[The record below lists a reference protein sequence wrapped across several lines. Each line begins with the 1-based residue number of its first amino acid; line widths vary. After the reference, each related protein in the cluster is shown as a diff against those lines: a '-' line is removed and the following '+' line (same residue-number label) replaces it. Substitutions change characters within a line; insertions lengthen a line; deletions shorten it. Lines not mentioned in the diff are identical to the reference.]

1 MRFLLNLLKMR
12 KNRRFLTIAKFE
24 FKNVVRKPTFW
35 LATLFL
41 PVLMGVI
48 SFVSGYA
55 SIEATKKMEDLDGQ
69 FNQILILDEY
79 GILPEE
85 ITVEPLKEVLSYED
99 SVAEVK
105 KDSSKAFVFIPKS
118 FGEDLKYEFIYKR
131 EESLLS
137 GVTMLPVIN
146 SILKQSIYARIED
159 PLVVSLLSKEPSG
172 EVKSFDKEGNL
183 VGEGFGQ
190 YVLPIASLVI
200 FFLAVFISSTFLLE
214 SVSAE
219 KENRM
224 IETMLSIVDKKSL
237 MLGKLIGL
245 IGIVSLQLLIWLSFS
260 ILVYILGQQYF
271 SLDLP
276 IDISNIDYS
285 LLPVNIFFTISGFI
299 FFASIMVGAG
309 AIGTGAQDSRN
320 LSSIFILLAIFP
332 IYLMQILVMDPSGTL
347 AKIFTYFP
355 FTSHMI
361 LLVRNSL
368 GALSLGELILGI
380 LVTTFYVFVALWLSL
395 KMFELGCLMYN
406 RRPSFKEIIGY
417 LSPKKY

>member
-1 MRFLLNLLKMR
+1 MARSK
-12 KNRRFLTIAKFE
+12 KSLTIAKFE

-55 SIEATKKMEDLDGQ
+55 SIEATKKMENLGGQ
-69 FNQILILDEY
+69 FTQILVLDEY
-79 GILPEE
+79 GIFPKE
-85 ITVEPLKEVLSYED
+85 IFVEPIKEVEDYE
-99 SVAEVK
+99 SALGEVREDK
-105 KDSSKAFVFIPKS
+105 NKAFVYIPKS
-118 FGEDLKYEFIYKR
+118 FGEYLKYDFIYQKD
-131 EESLLS
+131 ESILS
-137 GVTMLPVIN
+137 GVTMVPVIN
-146 SILKQSIYARIED
+146 SIIKQSIYSRIED
-159 PLVVSLLSKEPSG
+159 PLVVSLLAKEPSG
-172 EVKSFDKEGNL
+172 EVKSFDKDGEI
-183 VGEGFGQ
+183 VAEGFGQ
-190 YVLPIASLVI
+190 YILPIASLVV

-237 MLGKLIGL
+237 MFGKLIGL
-245 IGIVSLQLLIWLSFS
+245 VGIVSLQLLIWLSFG
-260 ILVYILGQQYF
+260 ILVYVLGQQYF

-285 LLPVNIFFTISGFI
+285 VLPVNIFFTVSGFI
-299 FFASIMVGAG
+299 FFASIMVGVG

-320 LSSIFILLAIFP
+320 LSSVFILLAIFP
-332 IYLMQILVMDPSGTL
+332 IYLMQILVMEPSGTL

-368 GALSLGELILGI
+368 GALSIGELILGV
-380 LVTTFYVFVALWLSL
+380 LVTTIYGFIALWLAL

-406 RRPSFKEIIGY
+406 RRPSFKEIVGY
-417 LSPKKY
+417 LIPKKY

>member
-1 MRFLLNLLKMR
+1 MARSK
-12 KNRRFLTIAKFE
+12 KFLTIAKFE

-55 SIEATKKMEDLDGQ
+55 SIEATKKMENLGGQ
-69 FNQILILDEY
+69 FTQILVLDEY
-79 GILPEE
+79 GIFPKE
-85 ITVEPLKEVLSYED
+85 IFVEPIKEVEDYE
-99 SVAEVK
+99 SALGEVREDK
-105 KDSSKAFVFIPKS
+105 NKAFVYIPKS
-118 FGEDLKYEFIYKR
+118 FGEYLKYDFIYQKD
-131 EESLLS
+131 ESILS
-137 GVTMLPVIN
+137 GVTMVPVIN
-146 SILKQSIYARIED
+146 SIIKQSIYSRIED
-159 PLVVSLLSKEPSG
+159 PLVVSLLAKEPSG
-172 EVKSFDKEGNL
+172 EVKSFDKDGEI
-183 VGEGFGQ
+183 VAEGFGQ
-190 YVLPIASLVI
+190 YILPIASLVV

-237 MLGKLIGL
+237 MFGKLIGL
-245 IGIVSLQLLIWLSFS
+245 VGIVSLQLLIWLSFG
-260 ILVYILGQQYF
+260 ILVYVLGQQYF

-285 LLPVNIFFTISGFI
+285 VLPVNIFFTVSGFI
-299 FFASIMVGAG
+299 FFASIMVGVG

-320 LSSIFILLAIFP
+320 LSSVFILLAIFP
-332 IYLMQILVMDPSGTL
+332 IYLMQILVMEPSGTL

-368 GALSLGELILGI
+368 GALSIGELILGV
-380 LVTTFYVFVALWLSL
+380 LVTTIYGFIALWLAL

-406 RRPSFKEIIGY
+406 RRPSFKEIVGY
-417 LSPKKY
+417 LIPKKY

>member
-1 MRFLLNLLKMR
+1 MARSK
-12 KNRRFLTIAKFE
+12 KFLTIAKFE

-55 SIEATKKMEDLDGQ
+55 SIEATKKMENLGGQ
-69 FNQILILDEY
+69 FTQILVLDEY
-79 GILPEE
+79 GIFPKE
-85 ITVEPLKEVLSYED
+85 IFVEPIKEVKDYE
-99 SVAEVK
+99 SALGEVREDK
-105 KDSSKAFVFIPKS
+105 NKAFVYIPKS
-118 FGEDLKYEFIYKR
+118 FGEYLKYDFIYQKD
-131 EESLLS
+131 ESILS
-137 GVTMLPVIN
+137 GVTMVPVIN
-146 SILKQSIYARIED
+146 SIIKQSIYSRIED
-159 PLVVSLLSKEPSG
+159 PLVVSLLAKEPSG
-172 EVKSFDKEGNL
+172 EVKSFDKDGEI
-183 VGEGFGQ
+183 VAEGFGQ
-190 YVLPIASLVI
+190 YILPIASLVV

-237 MLGKLIGL
+237 MFGKLIGL
-245 IGIVSLQLLIWLSFS
+245 VGIVSLQLLIWLSFG
-260 ILVYILGQQYF
+260 ILVYVLGQQYF

-285 LLPVNIFFTISGFI
+285 VLPVNIFFTVSGFI
-299 FFASIMVGAG
+299 FFASIMVGVG

-320 LSSIFILLAIFP
+320 LSSVFILLAIFP
-332 IYLMQILVMDPSGTL
+332 IYLMQILVMEPSGTL

-368 GALSLGELILGI
+368 GALSIGELILGV
-380 LVTTFYVFVALWLSL
+380 LVTTIYGFIALWLAL

-406 RRPSFKEIIGY
+406 RRPSFKEIVGY
-417 LSPKKY
+417 LIPKKY

>member
-1 MRFLLNLLKMR
+1 MARSK
-12 KNRRFLTIAKFE
+12 KFLTIAKFE

-55 SIEATKKMEDLDGQ
+55 SIEATKKMENLGGQ
-69 FNQILILDEY
+69 FTQILVLDEY
-79 GILPEE
+79 GIFPKE
-85 ITVEPLKEVLSYED
+85 IFVEPIKEVKDYE
-99 SVAEVK
+99 SALGEVREDK
-105 KDSSKAFVFIPKS
+105 NKAFVYIPKS
-118 FGEDLKYEFIYKR
+118 FGEYLKYDFIYQKD
-131 EESLLS
+131 ESILS
-137 GVTMLPVIN
+137 GVTMVPVIN
-146 SILKQSIYARIED
+146 SIIKQSIYSRIED
-159 PLVVSLLSKEPSG
+159 PLVVSLLAKEPSG
-172 EVKSFDKEGNL
+172 EVKSFDKDGEI
-183 VGEGFGQ
+183 VAEGFGQ
-190 YVLPIASLVI
+190 YILPIASLVV

-237 MLGKLIGL
+237 MFGKLIGL
-245 IGIVSLQLLIWLSFS
+245 VGIVSLQLLIWLSFG
-260 ILVYILGQQYF
+260 ILVYVLGQQYF

-285 LLPVNIFFTISGFI
+285 VLPVNMFFTVSGFI
-299 FFASIMVGAG
+299 FFASIMVGVG

-320 LSSIFILLAIFP
+320 LSSVFILLAIFP
-332 IYLMQILVMDPSGTL
+332 IYLMQILVMEPSGTL

-368 GALSLGELILGI
+368 GALSIGELILGV
-380 LVTTFYVFVALWLSL
+380 LVTTIYGFIALWLAL

-406 RRPSFKEIIGY
+406 RRPSFKEIVGY
-417 LSPKKY
+417 LIPKKY

>member
-1 MRFLLNLLKMR
+1 MAKS
-12 KNRRFLTIAKFE
+12 KKFLTIAKFE

-55 SIEATKKMEDLDGQ
+55 SIEATKKMENLDGQ
-69 FNQILILDEY
+69 FTQILVLDEY
-79 GILPEE
+79 GIFSKE
-85 ITVEPLKEVLSYED
+85 IFVEPLKEVKDYIQALD
-99 SVAEVK
+99 EVK
-105 KDSSKAFVFIPKS
+105 DDTNKAFVYIPSS
-118 FGEDLKYEFIYKR
+118 FGDDLKYDFIYQKD
-131 EESLLS
+131 ESILS
-137 GVTMLPVIN
+137 GVTMVPVIN
-146 SILKQSIYARIED
+146 SIIKQSIYSRIED
-159 PLVVSLLSKEPSG
+159 PLVVSLLAKEPSG
-172 EVKSFDKEGNL
+172 EVKSFDKEGEIA
-183 VGEGFGQ
+183 VEGFGQ
-190 YVLPIASLVI
+190 YILPIASLVV

-237 MLGKLIGL
+237 MFGKLIGL
-245 IGIVSLQLLIWLSFS
+245 VGIVSLQLLVWLSFG
-260 ILVYILGQQYF
+260 ILVYVLGQQYF

-285 LLPVNIFFTISGFI
+285 VLPVNIFFTISGFI
-299 FFASIMVGAG
+299 FFASIMVGVG
-309 AIGTGAQDSRN
+309 AIGTGAQDCRN
-320 LSSIFILLAIFP
+320 LSSVFILLAIFP
-332 IYLMQILVMDPSGTL
+332 IYLMQILVMEPSGTL

-368 GALSLGELILGI
+368 GALSIGELILGI
-380 LVTTFYVFVALWLSL
+380 FVTTLYGFIALWLAL

-406 RRPSFKEIIGY
+406 RRPSFREILGY

>member
-1 MRFLLNLLKMR
+1 MARSK
-12 KNRRFLTIAKFE
+12 KFLTIAKFE

-55 SIEATKKMEDLDGQ
+55 SIEATKKMENLGGQ
-69 FNQILILDEY
+69 FTQILVLDEY
-79 GILPEE
+79 GIFPKE
-85 ITVEPLKEVLSYED
+85 IFVEPIKEVEDYE
-99 SVAEVK
+99 SSLGEVREDK
-105 KDSSKAFVFIPKS
+105 NKAFVYIPKS
-118 FGEDLKYEFIYKR
+118 FGEYLKYDFIYQKD
-131 EESLLS
+131 ESILS
-137 GVTMLPVIN
+137 GVTMVPVIN
-146 SILKQSIYARIED
+146 SIIKQSIYSRIED
-159 PLVVSLLSKEPSG
+159 PLVVSLLAKEPSG
-172 EVKSFDKEGNL
+172 EVKSFDKDGEI
-183 VGEGFGQ
+183 VAEGFGQ
-190 YVLPIASLVI
+190 YILPIASLVV

-237 MLGKLIGL
+237 MFGKLIGL
-245 IGIVSLQLLIWLSFS
+245 VGIVSLQLLIWLSFG
-260 ILVYILGQQYF
+260 ILVYVLGQQYF

-285 LLPVNIFFTISGFI
+285 VLPVNIFFTVSGFI
-299 FFASIMVGAG
+299 FFASIMVGVG

-320 LSSIFILLAIFP
+320 LSSVFILLAIFP
-332 IYLMQILVMDPSGTL
+332 IYLMQILVMEPSGTL

-368 GALSLGELILGI
+368 GALSIGELILGV
-380 LVTTFYVFVALWLSL
+380 LVTTIYGFIALWLAL

-406 RRPSFKEIIGY
+406 RRPSFKEIVGY
-417 LSPKKY
+417 LIPKKY

>member
-1 MRFLLNLLKMR
+1 MGKS
-12 KNRRFLTIAKFE
+12 KKFLTIAKFE

-41 PVLMGVI
+41 PILMGVI

-55 SIEATKKMEDLDGQ
+55 SIEATKKMEDIDGQ
-69 FNQILILDEY
+69 FKEILVLDEY
-79 GILPEE
+79 GIFPEE
-85 ITVEPLKEVLSYED
+85 ILIDPIKEVD
-99 SVAEVK
+99 DFDKSVEEVK
-105 KDSSKAFVFIPKS
+105 QDSTKAFVYIPPS
-118 FGEDLKYEFIYKR
+118 FGEDLKYNFIYKK

-137 GVTMLPVIN
+137 GITMVPVIN
-146 SILKQSIYARIED
+146 SMIKQSIYSRIED
-159 PLVVSLLSKEPSG
+159 PLVVSLLAKEPSG
-172 EVKSFDKEGNL
+172 EVKSFDKEGEL
-183 VGEGFGQ
+183 VAEGFGQ
-190 YVLPIASLVI
+190 YVLPIASLVV

-237 MLGKLIGL
+237 MFGKLIGL
-245 IGIVSLQLLIWLSFS
+245 VGIVSLQLLIWLSFG

-299 FFASIMVGAG
+299 FFASIMVGVG

-320 LSSIFILLAIFP
+320 LSSVFILLAIFP

-368 GALSLGELILGI
+368 GALSIGELILGI
-380 LVTTFYVFVALWLSL
+380 FVTTLYGFVALWLAL

-406 RRPSFKEIIGY
+406 RRPSLKEILGY
-417 LSPKKY
+417 LLPKKY

>member
-1 MRFLLNLLKMR
+1 MARSK
-12 KNRRFLTIAKFE
+12 KFLTIAKFE

-55 SIEATKKMEDLDGQ
+55 SIEATKKMENLGGQ
-69 FNQILILDEY
+69 FTQILVLDEY
-79 GILPEE
+79 GIFPKE
-85 ITVEPLKEVLSYED
+85 IFVEPIKEVEDYE
-99 SVAEVK
+99 SALGEVREDK
-105 KDSSKAFVFIPKS
+105 NKAFVYIPKS
-118 FGEDLKYEFIYKR
+118 FGEYLKYDFIYQKD
-131 EESLLS
+131 ESILS
-137 GVTMLPVIN
+137 GVTMVPVIN
-146 SILKQSIYARIED
+146 SIIKQSIYSRIED
-159 PLVVSLLSKEPSG
+159 PLVVSLLAKEPSG
-172 EVKSFDKEGNL
+172 EVKSFDKDGEI
-183 VGEGFGQ
+183 VAEGFGQ
-190 YVLPIASLVI
+190 YILPIASLVV

-237 MLGKLIGL
+237 MFGKLIGL
-245 IGIVSLQLLIWLSFS
+245 VGIVSLQLLIWLSFG
-260 ILVYILGQQYF
+260 ILVYVLGQQYF

-285 LLPVNIFFTISGFI
+285 VLPVNMFFTVSGFI
-299 FFASIMVGAG
+299 FFASIMVGVG

-320 LSSIFILLAIFP
+320 LSSVFILLAIFP
-332 IYLMQILVMDPSGTL
+332 IYLMQILVMEPSGTL

-368 GALSLGELILGI
+368 GALSIGELILGV
-380 LVTTFYVFVALWLSL
+380 LVTTIYGFIALWLAL

-406 RRPSFKEIIGY
+406 RRPSFKEIVGY
-417 LSPKKY
+417 LIPKKY

>member
-1 MRFLLNLLKMR
+1 MAKS
-12 KNRRFLTIAKFE
+12 KKFLTIAKFE

-55 SIEATKKMEDLDGQ
+55 SIEATKKMENLDGQ
-69 FNQILILDEY
+69 FTQILVLDEY
-79 GILPEE
+79 GIFPKEMF
-85 ITVEPLKEVLSYED
+85 VEPIKEVEDYNGALKEV
-99 SVAEVK
+99 
-105 KDSSKAFVFIPKS
+105 KDDATKAFVYIPGS
-118 FGEDLKYEFIYKR
+118 FGEDLKYDFIYKK
-131 EESLLS
+131 EESILS
-137 GVTMLPVIN
+137 GVTMIPVIN
-146 SILKQSIYARIED
+146 SIIKQSIYSRIED
-159 PLVVSLLSKEPSG
+159 PLVVSLLAKEPSG
-172 EVKSFDKEGNL
+172 EVKSFDKEGE
-183 VGEGFGQ
+183 VAVEGFGQ
-190 YVLPIASLVI
+190 YILPVASLVV

-237 MLGKLIGL
+237 MFGKLIGL
-245 IGIVSLQLLIWLSFS
+245 VGIVSLQLLIWLSFG
-260 ILVYILGQQYF
+260 ILVYVLGQQYF

-285 LLPVNIFFTISGFI
+285 VLPVNIFFTISGFI
-299 FFASIMVGAG
+299 FFASIMVGVG

-320 LSSIFILLAIFP
+320 LSSVFILLAIFP
-332 IYLMQILVMDPSGTL
+332 IYLMQILVMEPSGTL

-368 GALSLGELILGI
+368 GALSIGELILGI
-380 LVTTFYVFVALWLSL
+380 FVTTLYGFIALWLAL

-406 RRPSFKEIIGY
+406 RRPSFKEILGY

>member
-1 MRFLLNLLKMR
+1 MAKS
-12 KNRRFLTIAKFE
+12 KKFLTIAKFE

-55 SIEATKKMEDLDGQ
+55 SIEATKKMENLDGQ
-69 FNQILILDEY
+69 FTQILVLDEY
-79 GILPEE
+79 GIFSKE
-85 ITVEPLKEVLSYED
+85 IFVEPLKEVKDYIQALD
-99 SVAEVK
+99 EVK
-105 KDSSKAFVFIPKS
+105 DDTNKAFVYIPSS
-118 FGEDLKYEFIYKR
+118 FGDDLKYDFIYQKD
-131 EESLLS
+131 ESILS
-137 GVTMLPVIN
+137 GVTMVPVIN
-146 SILKQSIYARIED
+146 SIIKQSIYSRIED
-159 PLVVSLLSKEPSG
+159 PLVVSLLAKEPSG
-172 EVKSFDKEGNL
+172 EVKSFDKEGEIA
-183 VGEGFGQ
+183 VEGFGQ
-190 YVLPIASLVI
+190 YILPIASLVV

-237 MLGKLIGL
+237 MFGKLIGL
-245 IGIVSLQLLIWLSFS
+245 VGIVSLQLLVWLSFG
-260 ILVYILGQQYF
+260 ILVYVLGQQYF

-285 LLPVNIFFTISGFI
+285 VLPVNIFFTISGFI
-299 FFASIMVGAG
+299 FFASIMVGVG

-320 LSSIFILLAIFP
+320 LSSVFILLAIFP
-332 IYLMQILVMDPSGTL
+332 IYLMQILVMEPSGTL

-368 GALSLGELILGI
+368 GALSIGELILGVF
-380 LVTTFYVFVALWLSL
+380 VTTLYGVIALWLAL

-406 RRPSFKEIIGY
+406 RRPSFREILGY